1 MATYNE
7 KPMRVPRLVLI
18 AALSLAAIRCGTQS
32 SAAPA
37 QNTRNAA
44 PEVTVARVEPAPL
57 TRTVTVNGT
66 LAAEEEVMLS
76 FKVTGRI
83 DELRVDLGSRVQKG
97 DVIARLTPTDFTLRE
112 QQARA
117 ALQQARARLG
127 LPLEGDGEVVD
138 LEQTSLV
145 RQAKA
150 ALEEARLQR
159 DRIQTF
165 VGRGITAKAELD
177 TANANLQ
184 IADGKYAD
192 ALEEVRNRQAVLAQR
207 KSELALAS
215 QQLED
220 TVLRSPIDGV
230 IRVRSAVAGE
240 FRSAGTPVVTVV
252 RQDPL
257 RLQLAVPERSAGQL
271 RTGQLVRVTV
281 EGTTEV
287 HEGRVVRLSPS
298 IAEGTRTLAIE
309 AAVPNAQGQLRPGS
323 FARADIVVSESR
335 ALVVPQSAII
345 VFAGVEKVMT
355 IEDGAAK
362 ERRIKTGER
371 VGDHVEVLDG
381 LVAGAMVITSGGNI
395 ADGMKVTM
403 AGGTRPPSAAP

>member
-1 MATYNE
+1 
-7 KPMRVPRLVLI
+7 
-18 AALSLAAIRCGTQS
+18 
-32 SAAPA
+32 
-37 QNTRNAA
+37 
-44 PEVTVARVEPAPL
+44 
-57 TRTVTVNGT
+57 
-66 LAAEEEVMLS
+66 
-76 FKVTGRI
+76 
-83 DELRVDLGSRVQKG
+83 
-97 DVIARLTPTDFTLRE
+97 
-112 QQARA
+112 
-117 ALQQARARLG
+117 
-127 LPLEGDGEVVD
+127 
-138 LEQTSLV
+138 
-145 RQAKA
+145 
-150 ALEEARLQR
+150 
-159 DRIQTF
+159 
-165 VGRGITAKAELD
+165 
-177 TANANLQ
+177 
-184 IADGKYAD
+184 
-192 ALEEVRNRQAVLAQR
+192 
-207 KSELALAS
+207 
-215 QQLED
+215 
-220 TVLRSPIDGV
+220 
-230 IRVRSAVAGE
+230 
-240 FRSAGTPVVTVV
+240 
-252 RQDPL
+252 
-257 RLQLAVPERSAGQL
+257 
-271 RTGQLVRVTV
+271 VRVTV

>member
-1 MATYNE
+1 M
-7 KPMRVPRLVLI
+7 PVPRLVLI

-32 SAAPA
+32 SAAPS

-44 PEVTVARVEPAPL
+44 PEVTVARVQQAPL

-97 DVIARLTPTDFTLRE
+97 EVIARLTPTDFTLRE

-150 ALEEARLQR
+150 ALEEARVQR

-230 IRVRSAVAGE
+230 VRVRSAVAGE

-281 EGTTEV
+281 EGTTEL

-309 AAVPNAQGQLRPGS
+309 ASVPNAQGQLRPGS

-345 VFAGVEKVMT
+345 VFAGVEKVLT
-355 IEDGAAK
+355 VEDGAAK

-381 LVAGAMVITSGGNI
+381 LAAGTMVITSGGNI
-395 ADGMKVTM
+395 ADGAKVTLSGESR
-403 AGGTRPPSAAP
+403 APNSAP